1 MVISGFVLLIIGALI
16 TFLAKPVLQ
25 KAAKNGELNMN
36 ALYIVKVI
44 GMWIVI
50 IGAGL
55 IFIAG
60 GIVDVRAVR

>member
-1 MVISGFVLLIIGALI
+1 MIVSGFVLLVIGALV

-25 KAAKNGELNMN
+25 KTASNGELNMN
-36 ALYIVKVI
+36 ALYIAKVI

-60 GIVDVRAVR
+60 GMVDVRAVR